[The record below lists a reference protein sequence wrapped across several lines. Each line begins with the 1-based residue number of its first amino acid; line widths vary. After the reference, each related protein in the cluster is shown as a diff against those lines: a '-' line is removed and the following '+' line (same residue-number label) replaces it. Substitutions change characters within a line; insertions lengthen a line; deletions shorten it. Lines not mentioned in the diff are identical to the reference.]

1 LTPRETTCQTDG
13 PERSSG
19 PFRFQQEDAMS
30 AGPTDAFSDMSH
42 LEGAARALGVHLATR
57 DLNRFRQLGTMLI
70 NENARVNLTAI
81 TDPVDVQLRHF
92 ADSLA
97 VVSAVDD
104 YVRLIGGD
112 VAMLSTMRVL
122 DVGSGA
128 GFPGLP
134 LAIVRPRV
142 AVTLLE
148 ATGKKVAFLRR
159 VADDL
164 GLDNVTAL
172 NFRAE
177 EAAHHPTLRGQ
188 IDIVLARAV
197 ARLPVLLEYCL
208 PFVRRNGFVL
218 ALKAGDLTDELAEG
232 ARAASELGG
241 TLGAVTPVP
250 IPSLESHVLIRIE
263 KTGETPPQ
271 YPRRPGIPT
280 KRPLGI

>member
-1 LTPRETTCQTDG
+1 MSDG
-13 PERSSG
+13 G
-19 PFRFQQEDAMS
+19 
-30 AGPTDAFSDMSH
+30 TDAFTDLSR
-42 LEGAARALGVHLATR
+42 LETAARALGLHLTAR
-57 DLNRFRQLGTMLI
+57 DLGRFRRLGTMLMR
-70 NENARVNLTAI
+70 ENANVNLTAI
-81 TDPVDVQLRHF
+81 TNPSDVQLLHF
-92 ADSLA
+92 ADSLT
-97 VVSAVDD
+97 VVPAVDD

-112 VAMLSTMRVL
+112 VAMLSTVRIL

-148 ATGKKVAFLRR
+148 ATGKKVAFMRR

-172 NFRAE
+172 NLRAE
-177 EAAHHPTLRGQ
+177 EAAHHPTLRGH

-197 ARLPVLLEYCL
+197 ARLPILLEYCL

-218 ALKAGDLTDELAEG
+218 AMKAGDLTDELVEG
-232 ARAASELGG
+232 ARAATELGG
-241 TLGAVTPVP
+241 TIGAITPVP
-250 IPSLESHVLIRIE
+250 IPGLENHVLIRIN
-263 KTGETPPQ
+263 KTGDTPPH

-280 KRPLGI
+280 KRPLGNG

>member
-1 LTPRETTCQTDG
+1 
-13 PERSSG
+13 
-19 PFRFQQEDAMS
+19 MS
-30 AGPTDAFSDMSH
+30 AGSTDAFADLSH
-42 LEGAARALGVHLATR
+42 LERAARALGLHLAAR
-57 DLNRFRQLGTMLI
+57 DRERFRRFGAMLVR
-70 NENARVNLTAI
+70 ENANVNLTAI
-81 TDPVDVQLRHF
+81 TDPADVQTLHF
-92 ADSLA
+92 ADSLS
-97 VVSAVDD
+97 VVPAVDD

-112 VAMLSTMRVL
+112 VAMLSTVRIL

-148 ATGKKVAFLRR
+148 ATGKKVAFIRR

-177 EAAHHPTLRGQ
+177 EAAHHPTLRGHM
-188 IDIVLARAV
+188 DIVLARAV

-208 PFVRRNGFVL
+208 PFVRPNGFVL
-218 ALKAGDLTDELAEG
+218 ALKAGDLSDELRESTY
-232 ARAASELGG
+232 AATELGG
-241 TLGAVTPVP
+241 TIGAVTPVP
-250 IPSLESHVLIRIE
+250 VPVLGGHVLIRID
-263 KTGETPPQ
+263 KTGESPAK

-280 KRPLGI
+280 KRPLGSE

>member
-1 LTPRETTCQTDG
+1 MLAD
-13 PERSSG
+13 S
-19 PFRFQQEDAMS
+19 
-30 AGPTDAFSDMSH
+30 TDAFADLSH
-42 LEGAARALGVHLATR
+42 LEDAARALGLRLTVR
-57 DLNRFRQLGTMLI
+57 DLNRFRQFGTMLI
-70 NENARVNLTAI
+70 NENAHVNLTAI

-92 ADSLA
+92 ADSLS
-97 VVSAVDD
+97 VVPAVDA

-112 VAMLSTMRVL
+112 VAMLSTVRVL

-134 LAIVRPRV
+134 LAIVRPRI

-148 ATGKKVAFLRR
+148 ATGKKVAFMRR

-177 EAAHHPTLRGQ
+177 EAAHHPTLRGH

-208 PFVRRNGFVL
+208 PFVRPNGFVL
-218 ALKAGDLTDELAEG
+218 ALKRGDLTDELREG
-232 ARAASELGG
+232 AHAATELGG
-241 TLGAVTPVP
+241 SLGAVTPVP
-250 IPSLESHVLIRIE
+250 IPGLEGHVLIRIE
-263 KTGETPPQ
+263 KTGETPSH
-271 YPRRPGIPT
+271 YPRRPGTPT
-280 KRPLGI
+280 KHPLGI

>member
-1 LTPRETTCQTDG
+1 
-13 PERSSG
+13 
-19 PFRFQQEDAMS
+19 MS
-30 AGPTDAFSDMSH
+30 AGSTDAFADLSC
-42 LEGAARALGVHLATR
+42 LQAAARAVGVHLTAR
-57 DLNRFRQLGTMLI
+57 DLDHFRQFGAMLVR
-70 NENARVNLTAI
+70 ENARMNLTAI
-81 TDPVDVQLRHF
+81 TAPHDVQLRHF
-92 ADSLA
+92 ADSLS
-97 VVSAVDD
+97 VVPAVDA

-112 VAMLSTMRVL
+112 VAMLSTVRVL

-148 ATGKKVAFLRR
+148 ATGKKVAFIRR

-188 IDIVLARAV
+188 TDIVLARAV

-208 PFVRRNGFVL
+208 PFVRPGGFAL
-218 ALKAGDLTDELAEG
+218 AMKSGDLTDELAEG
-232 ARAASELGG
+232 EHAARVLGG
-241 TLGAVTPVP
+241 TIRGVEPVP
-250 IPSLESHVLIRIE
+250 LPELAGHVLVRVE
-263 KTGETPPQ
+263 KTGETPAQ
-271 YPRRPGIPT
+271 YPRRPGIPA
-280 KRPLGI
+280 KRPLGIG

>member
-1 LTPRETTCQTDG
+1 MPTDV
-13 PERSSG
+13 
-19 PFRFQQEDAMS
+19 
-30 AGPTDAFSDMSH
+30 TDAFADLSH
-42 LEGAARALGVHLATR
+42 LNAAARALGLRLTAR
-57 DLNRFRQLGTMLI
+57 EMNCFRRFGTMLVRE
-70 NENARVNLTAI
+70 NEHVNLTAI
-81 TDPVDVQLRHF
+81 TAPADVQLLHF
-92 ADSLA
+92 ADSLT
-97 VVSAVDD
+97 VVPPVDE

-112 VAMLSTMRVL
+112 VAMLSTVRILV
-122 DVGSGA
+122 VGSGA

-134 LAIVRPRV
+134 LAIMRPRV

-177 EAAHHPTLRGQ
+177 EAAHHPTLRGHM
-188 IDIVLARAV
+188 DIVLARAV

-208 PFVRRNGFVL
+208 PFVRPNGFVL
-218 ALKAGDLTDELAEG
+218 AMKAGDLTDELREG
-232 ARAASELGG
+232 AHAATILGG
-241 TLGAVTPVP
+241 TIGTVTPVP
-250 IPSLESHVLIRIE
+250 IPGLDGHVLIRID

>member
-1 LTPRETTCQTDG
+1 
-13 PERSSG
+13 
-19 PFRFQQEDAMS
+19 MS
-30 AGPTDAFSDMSH
+30 ASSTDAFGDMLH
-42 LEGAARALGVHLATR
+42 LEDVARSLGLRLTAR
-57 DLNRFRQLGTMLI
+57 DLNRFRQFGAMLVC
-70 NENARVNLTAI
+70 ENANVNLTAI
-81 TDPVDVQLRHF
+81 TDPINVQLRHF
-92 ADSLA
+92 ADSLS
-97 VVSAVDD
+97 VVPAVDD

-112 VAMLSTMRVL
+112 VAMLSTVRVL

-142 AVTLLE
+142 TVTLLE

-188 IDIVLARAV
+188 MDIVLARAV

-218 ALKAGDLTDELAEG
+218 ALKAGNLTDELAEG
-232 ARAASELGG
+232 TRAANELGG
-241 TLGAVTPVP
+241 SISAVTSVP
-250 IPSLESHVLIRIE
+250 IPELEGHVLIRIE
-263 KTGETPPQ
+263 KTGETPSN

>member
-1 LTPRETTCQTDG
+1 
-13 PERSSG
+13 
-19 PFRFQQEDAMS
+19 MS
-30 AGPTDAFSDMSH
+30 ASLTDAFGDMLH
-42 LEGAARALGVHLATR
+42 LEGAARSLGLRLTAR
-57 DLNRFRQLGTMLI
+57 DLNRFRQFGAMLVC
-70 NENARVNLTAI
+70 ENANVNLTAI
-81 TDPVDVQLRHF
+81 TDPIDVQLRHF
-92 ADSLA
+92 ADSLS
-97 VVSAVDD
+97 VVPAVDD

-112 VAMLSTMRVL
+112 VAMLSTVRVL

-134 LAIVRPRV
+134 LAIVRPHV

-159 VADDL
+159 VAGDL
-164 GLDNVTAL
+164 GLDTVTAL

-188 IDIVLARAV
+188 MDIVLARAV
-197 ARLPVLLEYCL
+197 ARLPVLLEYCR

-232 ARAASELGG
+232 TRAANELGG
-241 TLGAVTPVP
+241 SISAVTSVP
-250 IPSLESHVLIRIE
+250 IPGLEGHVLIRIE

>member
-1 LTPRETTCQTDG
+1 
-13 PERSSG
+13 
-19 PFRFQQEDAMS
+19 MS
-30 AGPTDAFSDMSH
+30 ADPTDAFGDMSH
-42 LEGAARALGVHLATR
+42 LEGAARALGIRLTTR

-70 NENARVNLTAI
+70 NENAHINLTAI
-81 TDPVDVQLRHF
+81 TDPTDIQIRHF
-92 ADSLA
+92 ADSLS
-97 VVSAVDD
+97 VVPAVDE

-112 VAMLSTMRVL
+112 VAMLSTVRVL

-134 LAIVRPRV
+134 LAIVRPRI

-164 GLDNVTAL
+164 GLDTVTAL

-177 EAAHHPTLRGQ
+177 EAAHHPMLRGQ
-188 IDIVLARAV
+188 MDIVLARAV

-241 TLGAVTPVP
+241 IISAVTPIP
-250 IPSLESHVLIRIE
+250 IPALEGHLLIRIE
-263 KTGETPPQ
+263 KTNETPSH

-280 KRPLGI
+280 KRPLGV

>member
-1 LTPRETTCQTDG
+1 
-13 PERSSG
+13 
-19 PFRFQQEDAMS
+19 MS
-30 AGPTDAFSDMSH
+30 AGSTDAFADISF
-42 LEGAARALGVHLATR
+42 LEGAARAIGLHLTTR
-57 DLNRFRQLGTMLI
+57 DLNRFRQFGAMLVR
-70 NENARVNLTAI
+70 ENANVNLTAI
-81 TDPVDVQLRHF
+81 TDPVDVQIRHF
-92 ADSLA
+92 ADSLS
-97 VVSAVDD
+97 VVPAVDD

-112 VAMLSTMRVL
+112 VAMLSTVRIL

-159 VADDL
+159 IADDL

-188 IDIVLARAV
+188 MDIVLARAV

-218 ALKAGDLTDELAEG
+218 ALKAGDLTDELEEG

-241 TLGAVTPVP
+241 SISAVMPVS
-250 IPSLESHVLIRIE
+250 IPSLEGHVLIRIE
-263 KTGETPPQ
+263 KTGETPST

>member
-1 LTPRETTCQTDG
+1 
-13 PERSSG
+13 
-19 PFRFQQEDAMS
+19 MS
-30 AGPTDAFSDMSH
+30 ASSTDALGDMLH
-42 LEGAARALGVHLATR
+42 LEGAARSLGLRLTAR
-57 DLNRFRQLGTMLI
+57 DLNRFRQFGAMLVC
-70 NENARVNLTAI
+70 ENANLNLTAI
-81 TDPVDVQLRHF
+81 TDPIDVQLRHF
-92 ADSLA
+92 ADSLS
-97 VVSAVDD
+97 VVPAVDD

-112 VAMLSTMRVL
+112 VAMLSTVRVL

-142 AVTLLE
+142 TVTLLE

-188 IDIVLARAV
+188 MDIVLARAV

-232 ARAASELGG
+232 TRAVNELGG
-241 TLGAVTPVP
+241 SISTVTSVP
-250 IPSLESHVLIRIE
+250 IPGLEGHVLIRIE
-263 KTGETPPQ
+263 KTGETPSN